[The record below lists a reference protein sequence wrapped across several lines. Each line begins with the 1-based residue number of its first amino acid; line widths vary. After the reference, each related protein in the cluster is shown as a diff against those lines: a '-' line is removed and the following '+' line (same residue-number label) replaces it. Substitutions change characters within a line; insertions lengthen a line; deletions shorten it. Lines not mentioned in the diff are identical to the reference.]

1 MNDQATA
8 PAVAPEQGGG
18 AAEELSCRLRQQ
30 QLTAE
35 YGHFALRTHDIA
47 APLQKATRMCALGLR
62 SEFCKAIGY
71 LPDEGQFI
79 VRAGVGWNPGV
90 SGRRDS

>member
-1 MNDQATA
+1 MNDQVPA

-18 AAEELSCRLRQQ
+18 AAKKLSYRLRLQ

-35 YGHFALRTHDIA
+35 YGHFALRMHNVA
-47 APLQKATRMCALGLR
+47 APLQKAMCMYALGLLSVLQGDR
-62 SEFCKAIGY
+62 IP
-71 LPDEGQFI
+71 PDERQFV
-79 VRAGVGWNPGV
+79 VRAGVCWNPGV